1 MYYDNNGNL
10 QSAQFTMSPIGIETE
25 NGDQLRFGIHRT
37 FDKPV
42 EDFEHLTA
50 LRYLQEITEYYL
62 RRSIET
68 SSSRNVYAELDYSW
82 GGYYSGSRKFFSS
95 QLSFNC

>member
-1 MYYDNNGNL
+1 MINQYGIKKLEFEVFESSMYYDNNGNL

-42 EDFEHLTA
+42 EDFEIFNGTQILARKLLGH
-50 LRYLQEITEYYL
+50 YL
-62 RRSIET
+62 RRQLKHPPQEMSM
-68 SSSRNVYAELDYSW
+68 RN
-82 GGYYSGSRKFFSS
+82 
-95 QLSFNC
+95 

>member
-42 EDFEHLTA
+42 EDFEH
-50 LRYLQEITEYYL
+50 
-62 RRSIET
+62 
-68 SSSRNVYAELDYSW
+68 
-82 GGYYSGSRKFFSS
+82 
-95 QLSFNC
+95 FNGTQILAGNY